1 MTGKTALLLVN
12 TGSPEAPTPDALAPY
27 LKEFLSDRHI
37 VDLPPWI
44 WHPILSGIV
53 IPRRKEASAKR
64 YAAIWTQEGSPL
76 LVTTR
81 KTSEGLQN
89 ILGKEL
95 SVFWAMCYG
104 KPSVPQAL
112 KAILATDPK
121 RLLLMPLFPQE
132 ASQTRGAVVDTV
144 RQALKD
150 AGSVL
155 PVSVVSP
162 WFDRPEYIAALALS
176 VRKRDIDLSRTRL
189 IVSFHAVPVKNS
201 GTYRHQC
208 EITVRLL
215 ERELGLRSGSV
226 LLAFQSK
233 FGFGCWLEPSLQSVL
248 TQEAQGGNASVAVLC
263 PGFCADCLETLE
275 EIDRTER
282 QAFLAQGGKKF
293 TYIPALN
300 DSPEALILYARLA
313 RDALAG

>member
-12 TGSPEAPTPDALAPY
+12 TGSPEAPTPEALAPY

-104 KPSVPQAL
+104 KPSVPEAL

-176 VRKRDIDLSRTRL
+176 VRQSQTDLSHTRL
-189 IVSFHAVPVKNS
+189 IASFHSIPTKKS
-201 GTYRHQC
+201 GAYRYQC
-208 EITVRLL
+208 ETTVRLL
-215 ERELGLRSGSV
+215 ESALGLKSGSI

-233 FGFGCWLEPSLQSVL
+233 FGFGRWLGPSLKSVL
-248 TQEAQGGNASVAVLC
+248 GQMTQVGNASVAVLR
-263 PGFCADCLETLE
+263 PGFCADCLESLE
-275 EIDRTER
+275 EIAQTER
-282 QAFLAQGGKKF
+282 QVFFSQGGREF

-300 DSPEALILYARLA
+300 DNPEALMPYARLA
-313 RDALAG
+313 RKALVG